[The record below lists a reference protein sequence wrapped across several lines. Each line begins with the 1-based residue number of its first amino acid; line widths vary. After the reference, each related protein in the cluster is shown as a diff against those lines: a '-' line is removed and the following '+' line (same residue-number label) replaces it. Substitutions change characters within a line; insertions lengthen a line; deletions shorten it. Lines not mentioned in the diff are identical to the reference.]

1 MMKDELKALLEKLD
15 EQGDENPS
23 DVVRELIEILIDGLK
38 ETDRI
43 IEEFKIR
50 ATQRDER

>member
-1 MMKDELKALLEKLD
+1 MKNELKALLEKLD

-43 IEEFKIR
+43 IEEFKIKAEQAKPR
-50 ATQRDER
+50 